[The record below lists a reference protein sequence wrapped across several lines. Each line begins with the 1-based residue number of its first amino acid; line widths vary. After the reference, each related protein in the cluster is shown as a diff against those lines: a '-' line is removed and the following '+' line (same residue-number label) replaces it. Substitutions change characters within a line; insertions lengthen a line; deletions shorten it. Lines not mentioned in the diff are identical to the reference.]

1 MTDEETGRTYDPAE
15 GLRVPIDTMARE
27 MLRHFATFG
36 PPPNDGARRLC
47 KPTKVNEETGALQVL
62 ARCASHG
69 ESVRNKWLVSVA

>member
-36 PPPNDGARRLC
+36 PPPNDGARRF
-47 KPTKVNEETGALQVL
+47 
-62 ARCASHG
+62 
-69 ESVRNKWLVSVA
+69 VSQAV